1 MNASGIV
8 LKANRGI
15 PNPASPARG
24 FSRSVGES
32 VVWGRQGNRLQ
43 ARPEPWGGP
52 PKSLPRGGRGGL
64 QSKLAVSLVQLH
76 PSWRKVGERV
86 PRPRGW
92 RHRSPGPLS
101 VPARRVCAPGAS
113 PATAARSARRLR
125 RRDCQLPVRKSTRHI
140 LASRGMKGGG
150 APGRSSELGVHP
162 WRTRGQ
168 VSGWLGLG
176 REEIRA

>member
-1 MNASGIV
+1 MGTPGEQAAS
-8 LKANRGI
+8 
-15 PNPASPARG
+15 
-24 FSRSVGES
+24 
-32 VVWGRQGNRLQ
+32 Q
-43 ARPEPWGGP
+43 ARALGWSPQITP
-52 PKSLPRGGRGGL
+52 PGGRGGL
-64 QSKLAVSLVQLH
+64 KSKLAVSLVQLH

-101 VPARRVCAPGAS
+101 VPARRACAPGAS

-150 APGRSSELGVHP
+150 ALGRSSELGVHP

-168 VSGWLGLG
+168 VSGWLGFG